1 MKFFMKTVPDV
12 SAPPTPPSPELMA
25 EMSRFV
31 EESFRNGTLVATGAM
46 DPRTKR
52 IEHRSGQFS
61 ITDGP
66 FTEAKEAVVGW
77 AIVNADSVEQAIE
90 LSKKFWSIVGDG
102 QGTIQ
107 RIYDPGEMPPQ
118 FSQGSGSPGPG

>member
-1 MKFFMKTVPDV
+1 VKFFMKTTPDV
-12 SAPPTPPSPELMA
+12 SRPPVPPNPELMA
-25 EMSRFV
+25 EMGRFV

-52 IEHRSGQFS
+52 IEHKGGRFS

-77 AIVNADSVEQAIE
+77 AIVNADSVDEAIE
-90 LSKKFWSIVGDG
+90 LSKRFWQIVGDG

-107 RIYDPGEMPPQ
+107 RVYDPGEMPPQ
-118 FSQGSGSPGPG
+118 FTEAPR

>member
-1 MKFFMKTVPDV
+1 MKFFMRTTPDV
-12 SAPPTPPSPELMA
+12 GRPSTPPSPELMA
-25 EMSRFV
+25 EMATFI
-31 EESFRNGTLVATGAM
+31 EQSFRSGTLVATGAM

-52 IEHRSGQFS
+52 IEHRGGRFT

-77 AIVNADSVEQAIE
+77 AIVNAASVDEAIE
-90 LSKKFWSIVGDG
+90 LSKRFWAIVGDG

-107 RIYDPGEMPPQ
+107 RVYDPGELPPQ
-118 FSQGSGSPGPG
+118 FGGDA

>member
-1 MKFFMKTVPDV
+1 MKFFMKTTPDL
-12 SAPPTPPSPELMA
+12 SKPPTPPSPELMA
-25 EMSRFV
+25 EMGRFV

-46 DPRTKR
+46 DPRTQR
-52 IEHRSGQFS
+52 IEHKAGQFT

-77 AIVNADSVEQAIE
+77 AIVNADSVEAAIE
-90 LSKKFWSIVGDG
+90 LSKKFWAIVGDG

-107 RIYDPGEMPPQ
+107 RVYDNGETPPQ
-118 FSQGSGSPGPG
+118 FTNERG

>member
-1 MKFFMKTVPDV
+1 MKFFMKTTPDI
-12 SAPPTPPSPELMA
+12 SQPPKPPSPELMA
-25 EMSRFV
+25 EMGRFV

-52 IEHRSGQFS
+52 IEHRGDRFT

-77 AIVNADSVEQAIE
+77 AIVNADSVEAAIE
-90 LSKKFWSIVGDG
+90 LSKKFWAIVGDG

-107 RIYDPGEMPPQ
+107 RVYDPGEMPPQ
-118 FSQGSGSPGPG
+118 FTEG